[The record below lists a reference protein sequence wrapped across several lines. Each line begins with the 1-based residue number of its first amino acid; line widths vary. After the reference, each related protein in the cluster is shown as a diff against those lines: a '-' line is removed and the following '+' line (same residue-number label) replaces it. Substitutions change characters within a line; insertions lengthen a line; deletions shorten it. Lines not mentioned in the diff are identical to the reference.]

1 MQRTTWTPWRTFNKK
16 VKQSWW
22 CEDKS
27 ECLRDVREAELFWSV
42 GDLIN
47 ITMWILFAWWT
58 VTYNFVTAQWQICMF
73 YSNILIHVKVSWRE
87 IRSKDDVLW
96 IPPLLQLCTVF
107 VFEISRYVT
116 CAWSGHRLWGLLTDV
131 YAVCVEQIKQSKM
144 RGPHKVKGQRKAE
157 HVFMFVQVCLM
168 KFRQ

>member
-107 VFEISRYVT
+107 VFEISRYG
-116 CAWSGHRLWGLLTDV
+116 S
-131 YAVCVEQIKQSKM
+131 
-144 RGPHKVKGQRKAE
+144 
-157 HVFMFVQVCLM
+157 FNVCLIRSQTLRIVERCLCGLCGTYNQPFIYLHLFWRVCL
-168 KFRQ
+168 KSVLWPQTW